1 MYSNVERACILA
13 GLDPYIGI
21 IREVLAFKN
30 SYLLVILFIVPSFL
44 IVLHMILKD
53 SIYINKRFNKRFG
66 IFRCAYIILLMIIYI
81 YENYKLPICELEI
94 IACVSVIIL
103 TVLGTF
109 LTTTKKEEQ
118 GIGEFFVLISI
129 FINGLLFI
137 L

>member
-1 MYSNVERACILA
+1 MSFPIKPGFGVYVIF
-13 GLDPYIGI
+13 PVIGSTT
-21 IREVLAFKN
+21 A
-30 SYLLVILFIVPSFL
+30 VPC
-44 IVLHMILKD
+44 
-53 SIYINKRFNKRFG
+53 FG
-66 IFRCAYIILLMIIYI
+66 G
-81 YENYKLPICELEI
+81 
-94 IACVSVIIL
+94 SIIL

>member
-1 MYSNVERACILA
+1 M
-13 GLDPYIGI
+13 
-21 IREVLAFKN
+21 LAFKN

-44 IVLHMILKD
+44 IVLHMIVKD
-53 SIYINKRFNKRFG
+53 SIYINKRFG
-66 IFRCAYIILLMIIYI
+66 IFRCAYIILFMIIYI
-81 YENYKLPICELEI
+81 YENYKLHICELEI

>member
-1 MYSNVERACILA
+1 MHYFGIFCILK
-13 GLDPYIGI
+13 IGI

-53 SIYINKRFNKRFG
+53 SIYINKRFG
-66 IFRCAYIILLMIIYI
+66 IFRCAYIILFMIIYMIIYI
-81 YENYKLPICELEI
+81 YENDKLHICELEI
-94 IACVSVIIL
+94 ISCVSVIIL

>member
-1 MYSNVERACILA
+1 
-13 GLDPYIGI
+13 
-21 IREVLAFKN
+21 
-30 SYLLVILFIVPSFL
+30 
-44 IVLHMILKD
+44 MILKD
-53 SIYINKRFNKRFG
+53 SIYINKRFG
-66 IFRCAYIILLMIIYI
+66 IFRCAYIILFMIIYMIIYI
-81 YENYKLPICELEI
+81 YENDKLHICELEI
-94 IACVSVIIL
+94 IACISIIIL

>member
-1 MYSNVERACILA
+1 MNIPIALFRNFL
-13 GLDPYIGI
+13 YI
-21 IREVLAFKN
+21 FKN

-53 SIYINKRFNKRFG
+53 SIYINKRFG
-66 IFRCAYIILLMIIYI
+66 IFRCAYIILFMIIYMIIYI
-81 YENYKLPICELEI
+81 YENDKLHICELEI
-94 IACVSVIIL
+94 ISCVSVIIL

>member
-1 MYSNVERACILA
+1 
-13 GLDPYIGI
+13 
-21 IREVLAFKN
+21 
-30 SYLLVILFIVPSFL
+30 
-44 IVLHMILKD
+44 MILKD
-53 SIYINKRFNKRFG
+53 YIYINKRFG
-66 IFRCAYIILLMIIYI
+66 IFRCAYIILFMIIYI
-81 YENYKLPICELEI
+81 YENDKLHICELEI
-94 IACVSVIIL
+94 ISCVSVIIL

>member
-1 MYSNVERACILA
+1 MLK
-13 GLDPYIGI
+13 IGI

-53 SIYINKRFNKRFG
+53 SIYINKRFG
-66 IFRCAYIILLMIIYI
+66 IFRCAYIILFMIIYMIIYI
-81 YENYKLPICELEI
+81 YENDKLHICELEI
-94 IACVSVIIL
+94 ISCVSVIIL

-109 LTTTKKEEQ
+109 LTTMKKEEQ

>member
-1 MYSNVERACILA
+1 MHYFGIFCILK
-13 GLDPYIGI
+13 IGI

-53 SIYINKRFNKRFG
+53 SIYINKRFG
-66 IFRCAYIILLMIIYI
+66 IFRCAYIILFMIIS
-81 YENYKLPICELEI
+81 
-94 IACVSVIIL
+94 CVSIIIL